1 LDFPQPFGP
10 TTPTSWP
17 GSMKLV
23 GSGKDLKPESLIEL
37 SRTESLDRVG
47 WTGLQ
52 AGCLA
57 APGGALR

>member
-1 LDFPQPFGP
+1 
-10 TTPTSWP
+10 
-17 GSMKLV
+17 
-23 GSGKDLKPESLIEL
+23 LKPESLIEL

-47 WTGLQ
+47 GTGLH